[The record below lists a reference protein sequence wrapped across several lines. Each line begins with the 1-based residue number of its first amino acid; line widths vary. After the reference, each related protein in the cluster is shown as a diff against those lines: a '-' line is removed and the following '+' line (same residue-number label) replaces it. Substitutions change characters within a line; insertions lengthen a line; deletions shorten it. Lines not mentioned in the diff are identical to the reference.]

1 MLIVPQQSEKW
12 RGAMSNAKILIVD
25 DDADLS
31 QGLKLRL
38 RANHHETVHAGDG
51 YATLSL
57 TKSGQV

>member
-1 MLIVPQQSEKW
+1 
-12 RGAMSNAKILIVD
+12 MSNAKILIVD